1 MSSYNSV
8 ILVGNLA
15 RDPEARTTQAG
26 QTIVNI
32 TVATS
37 ERWKDKATGEQK
49 EKSEFTPVA
58 IFNEHAARI
67 AEQYLRKGSKCLVR
81 GKLQTRKWQDQD
93 GRDRWTTEV
102 VIGRFD
108 GELVLLGSRGEAD
121 GERSDQPARAGVQ
134 PTASRATGGAQGR
147 VGGFSVDQLEDDIPF
162 LPEWRA

>member
-8 ILVGNLA
+8 TLAGNLA
-15 RDPEARTTQAG
+15 RDPESRTTQAG

-49 EKSEFTPVA
+49 ERSEFTPVVV
-58 IFNEHAARI
+58 FNEHAARI

-108 GELVLLGSRGEAD
+108 GELVLLGGRGEDGGGQESPRPAERPAAGGGGRGRSPIAD
-121 GERSDQPARAGVQ
+121 LDDAIP
-134 PTASRATGGAQGR
+134 
-147 VGGFSVDQLEDDIPF
+147 FSV
-162 LPEWRA
+162 EWRV